1 MEARFASPRFDT
13 YRAYKSDFVGR
24 PSEEPVLKS
33 FSFASDDAREHSMVV
48 SYVSWNGATEVKSWK
63 FYGVSWEI
71 KKFVELGEVDKRG
84 FETMFTSFG
93 NWDQVYAEA
102 FGNDGQSLGR
112 SPIEN
117 VTESTDAMLAMPVP
131 NLSSEHKEQ
140 ATKEK
145 EQATAEKEQ
154 ATKQIAQLTEEI
166 AQLTEEEKQ
175 FTEEAKQPTEEATTS
190 NEANDNNDNETE
202 DSELKNEEYSRL
214 FQLGIAAVLLTLFTQ
229 AIMVGMYYGY
239 KKYCYTIRGVFGQQ
253 RRSAD
258 FEEQSE
264 PMLELDRTLPKFH
277 DDH

>member
-33 FSFASDDAREHSMVV
+33 FSFASDDATKHSMVI

-63 FYGVSWEI
+63 FYGVSWET

-93 NWDQVYAEA
+93 IWDQVYAEA
-102 FGNDGQSLGR
+102 FGVDGQSLGR
-112 SPIEN
+112 SPIEY
-117 VTESTDAMLAMPVP
+117 VVEGEDAMLAMPVP
-131 NLSSEHKEQ
+131 NQSGQHTEQ
-140 ATKEK
+140 ASGEK
-145 EQATAEKEQ
+145 EQAINE
-154 ATKQIAQLTEEI
+154 IAHLNEEI
-166 AQLTEEEKQ
+166 AQLTEESKHL
-175 FTEEAKQPTEEATTS
+175 TEETKQSTNEATTS
-190 NEANDNNDNETE
+190 TQDDDNDDDETE
-202 DSELKNEEYSRL
+202 DSESKDEEYSRL

-229 AIMVGMYYGY
+229 AVMVGVYYGY
-239 KKYCYTIRGVFGQQ
+239 KKYCHSIRGVFGQQ

-264 PMLELDRTLPKFH
+264 PMLELERTFPKFH
-277 DDH
+277 DSH